1 MINKVIQKLK
11 DFTILYVEDDANT
24 RESISMILK
33 PLFKEV
39 YIAKD
44 GIEGLELY
52 KNNPDI
58 VLTDIKMPNM
68 DGIEMSRKIKQKN
81 PEQIILFFTAFDD
94 KSYFLDAIDIGI
106 NGYVF
111 KPLDESLFF
120 HTLIE
125 SANKVS
131 LQKKKKELQNKLEH
145 LASYDALTNLLN
157 RRVFVEILEKLMHRS
172 DRTNEKIALLFIDV
186 DDFKKVNDTY
196 GHKAGDIVL
205 KNIATTLTNIAREE
219 DIVSRISGDEFAM
232 ILWGLKNEDDI
243 YVILNR
249 ILNEIKKDIIYENN
263 KIKISLS
270 IGITLYPQDKQI
282 GATALLR
289 QADNAMYKS
298 KKSGK
303 GKYSFFS
310 EYIENINKE
319 VLEIQEALSNKEFEL
334 YYQAQSDIKSGEIIG
349 FEALIRWNHPTKGIL
364 TPNKFLPFIENN
376 ELLMK
381 DFSKYVLDKAF
392 SDIEIYNKTKTTLKF
407 SINITSY
414 DMQSLTFIS
423 YLKELFEK
431 YEVLPNQIVLE
442 IIESSAINNIL
453 VAKQV
458 FEEIQKLGVKMAIDD
473 FGTGYSSLIYL
484 QQLSINIIKIDT
496 SFIFN
501 LLKDKKSYEIVRVSL
516 ALADAFGYVVVAEGV
531 ENEEICKEL
540 KKLGCDIA
548 QGYFISKPIPFKK
561 LIGENV

>member
-392 SDIEIYNKTKTTLKF
+392 SDIEIYNKTKTPLKF